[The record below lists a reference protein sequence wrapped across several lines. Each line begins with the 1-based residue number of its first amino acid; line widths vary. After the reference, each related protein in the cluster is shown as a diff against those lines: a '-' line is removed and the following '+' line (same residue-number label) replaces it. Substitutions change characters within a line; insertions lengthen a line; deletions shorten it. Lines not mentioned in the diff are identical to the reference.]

1 MNAADLSRLEALS
14 VPALEWLGTYALH
27 STVVLAVT
35 WLVARAMRGR
45 GLGLQDAL
53 LRQALWLPLLS
64 STVQLAVVGSFWSLA
79 GAAPALELATVD
91 VVATEPTF
99 ALAPALTAAPAVFPE
114 PASAPLPKA
123 LIAMAAVGLASLVG
137 VGCLVRMWWRLRRV
151 LATRRPETDGRVLA
165 IAAQMAGELGLRQSP
180 MVSTAAAID
189 TPIAFGMLR
198 PEVCLPA
205 RAAQL
210 DEESL
215 RAMLTHE
222 LAHLRRGDAAWM
234 WAAAWL
240 QAMFPWQLMLLP
252 VRRLWGRVVELRCD
266 AEAAQRT
273 SPTAVAR
280 CLIEVAEWLRP
291 QPRTAIA
298 LGMAARPSALRER
311 VEAVLERADAP
322 HPARALAFSAALLS
336 LTTMTVAA
344 PGLRPQP
351 VEALLAVDE
360 LELEREVFEVDDVER
375 LVDMAEGADE
385 QQALRELLPVVEQEY
400 GLMMREAD
408 GLRAELLA
416 RATPRALR
424 LQAALQSR
432 LENLTRLRA
441 RLIALVAGDVP
452 GIR

>member
-1 MNAADLSRLEALS
+1 MSTFDLSRLDALS

-35 WLVARAMRGR
+35 WLVTRTMRGR

-64 STVQLAVVGSFWSLA
+64 ATVQLAVVGSFWSLA
-79 GAAPALELATVD
+79 GAAPVLELATVD
-91 VVATEPTF
+91 VVEVDTAF
-99 ALAPALTAAPAVFPE
+99 ALAPASAAAPAVFPE
-114 PASAPLPKA
+114 AASTPLPKA
-123 LIAMAAVGLASLVG
+123 LIVFAVLGLASLIG
-137 VGCLVRMWWRLRRV
+137 VGCLARMWWRLRRV

-215 RAMLTHE
+215 RAMLAHE

-234 WAAAWL
+234 WTAAWL

-252 VRRLWGRVVELRCD
+252 VRRSWARVVELRCD

-291 QPRTAIA
+291 QPRAAIA

-322 HPARALAFSAALLS
+322 RPARALAFAAALLS

-344 PGLRPQP
+344 PGLRPLQSDAQL
-351 VEALLAVDE
+351 ALDE
-360 LELEREVFEVDDVER
+360 LDLEREVFEIDEVER
-375 LVDMAEGADE
+375 LVGEAAAADE
-385 QQALRELLPVVEQEY
+385 QQSLRELLPVVEQEY

-408 GLRAELLA
+408 VLRAELLA
-416 RATPRALR
+416 RSTPRALQ
-424 LQAALQSR
+424 LQAALQTR

-452 GIR
+452 GNR